1 MKHKTVSKKELE
13 EAYRTMTV
21 RGAAKK
27 FGVTL
32 VVFYELIDS
41 AEIPRKN
48 KKQSERVVVDLV
60 D

>member
-1 MKHKTVSKKELE
+1 MERKTISKKELE

-21 RGAAKK
+21 RAAAKK
-27 FGVTL
+27 LGITIVA
-32 VVFYELIDS
+32 FYELIDS

-48 KKQSERVVVDLV
+48 KRQSERISVDLV